1 MTLPPGAPSTAAG
14 WPCAAPR
21 CPPSRPLTARWDRRR
36 QAELAWRALPL
47 LPLSA
52 LATHAFPFERAA
64 EAYACADRKDDG
76 LIHAALRYQG
86 EADA

>member
-1 MTLPPGAPSTAAG
+1 VGPPPPGRAG
-14 WPCAAPR
+14 
-21 CPPSRPLTARWDRRR
+21 
-36 QAELAWRALPL
+36 LAVCRE

-64 EAYACADRKDDG
+64 EAHACADRKDDG